1 MNNLTLV
8 CKCTRKSDIMINGM
22 YEQEY
27 LCIEQ
32 EYLMI

>member
-1 MNNLTLV
+1 MNNLKLI

-27 LCIEQ
+27 LHVEQ
-32 EYLMI
+32 EDFMI